1 MKRFMVLTLVAGL
14 FLLGCDK
21 EKNALRDGNE
31 SFGKKEFSK
40 AEDFYRQSLANDS
53 LYSKAQFNLAN
64 ASYKQNNQDK
74 LQTALKYYE
83 QYLTNTPAK
92 DTLHYADALYNMGN
106 TYFQIAHLDSNIN
119 TPNYTSNLKKALE
132 NYKQT
137 LRLNPQDTNAK
148 YNLSLTRKLLK
159 ENENQNQNQQNQ
171 QQNQQN
177 QDRRNQNQERKNQN
191 QERENQNKE
200 REQDKNDTPQPQR
213 QNKDEKEMKRMLE
226 ALKNNEKATLE
237 KLKRKED
244 KQAQKKYIEKDW

>member
-1 MKRFMVLTLVAGL
+1 MVLTLVAGL

-177 QDRRNQNQERKNQN
+177 QDRRNQNQER
-191 QERENQNKE
+191 ENQNKE

>member
-21 EKNALRDGNE
+21 KKNALRDGNE

-177 QDRRNQNQERKNQN
+177 QDRRDQNQERKNQN
-191 QERENQNKE
+191 QE

>member
-1 MKRFMVLTLVAGL
+1 MVLTLVAGL

-21 EKNALRDGNE
+21 KKNALRDGNE

-177 QDRRNQNQERKNQN
+177 QDRRDQNQERKNQN
-191 QERENQNKE
+191 QE